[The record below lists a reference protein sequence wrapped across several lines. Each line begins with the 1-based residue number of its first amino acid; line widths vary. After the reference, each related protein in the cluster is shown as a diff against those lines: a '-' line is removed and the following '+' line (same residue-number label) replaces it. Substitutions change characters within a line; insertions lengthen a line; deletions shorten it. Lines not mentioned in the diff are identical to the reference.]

1 MESYMT
7 KDDDIIQSLI
17 NQLSLK
23 PTDGDSI
30 EALADKLRKQLYETA
45 LAAELE
51 NHLGYSK
58 HARSAKTGGN
68 SRNGYSK
75 KTLKTNKSEV
85 ELDIPRDRNG
95 TFEPQIVKKNQTR
108 TGVLDDQ
115 IIALYAKGM
124 TTREIADTLQEFYDV
139 DVSATLISHVTDK
152 VIDELT
158 EWQNRPLD
166 AIYPIVYLDCI
177 VLKVR
182 ENQRIVNK
190 SIYIALGV
198 NLEGHKELLG
208 LWIAQSEGSRFWLG
222 ILTELKNRG
231 LEDILIACVDG
242 LKGFPEAIE
251 AVYPQTKVQLCIVH
265 MVRNTMRFVSWK
277 DAKAVTQDLRAIY
290 QAATESK
297 GLQALDAFERKWP
310 NYTLAVQS
318 WRHNWHNVATLF
330 AYPEDI
336 RRAIYTT
343 NAIESL
349 NSVIRK
355 ATKRHKLFPN
365 DDAAMKVVFLAIH
378 EASKKWTKPI
388 KNWHQALNQFSI
400 EFGERVL
407 NHL

>member
-17 NQLSLK
+17 KQLDLK
-23 PTDGDSI
+23 PSDGDSI

-51 NHLGYSK
+51 EHLGYSK
-58 HARSAKTGGN
+58 HGRGAKTDGN

-75 KTLKTNKSEV
+75 KTLKTNKSKV

-95 TFEPQIVKKNQTR
+95 TFEPQIIKKNQTR
-108 TGVLDDQ
+108 TGVLDEQ

-277 DAKAVTQDLRAIY
+277 DARAVTQDLRTIY
-290 QAATESK
+290 QAATESQ
-297 GLQALDAFERKWP
+297 GLQALDAFEKKWP
-310 NYTLAVQS
+310 NYALAVQS
-318 WRHNWHNVATLF
+318 WRNNWHHVATLF
-330 AYPEDI
+330 AHPEDI

-365 DDAAMKVVFLAIH
+365 DEAAMKVVFLAIY
-378 EASKKWTKPI
+378 EASKRWTMPI
-388 KNWHQALNQFSI
+388 RNWHQALNQFSI

>member
-17 NQLSLK
+17 KQLDLK
-23 PTDGDSI
+23 PSDGDSI

-51 NHLGYSK
+51 EHLGYSK
-58 HARSAKTGGN
+58 HARDAKTDGN

-75 KTLKTNKSEV
+75 N
-85 ELDIPRDRNG
+85 
-95 TFEPQIVKKNQTR
+95 NQTR
-108 TGVLDDQ
+108 TGVLDEQ

-277 DAKAVTQDLRAIY
+277 DARAVTQDLRAIY
-290 QAATESK
+290 QAATESQ
-297 GLQALDAFERKWP
+297 GLQALDAFEKKWP
-310 NYTLAVQS
+310 NYALAVQS
-318 WRHNWHNVATLF
+318 WRNNWHHVATLF
-330 AYPEDI
+330 AHPEDI

-378 EASKKWTKPI
+378 EASKRWTRPI

>member
-17 NQLSLK
+17 KQLDLK
-23 PTDGDSI
+23 PSDGDSI

-51 NHLGYSK
+51 EHLGYSK
-58 HARSAKTGGN
+58 HARGAKTDGN

-75 KTLKTNKSEV
+75 KTLKTNKSKV

-95 TFEPQIVKKNQTR
+95 TFEPQIIKKNQTR
-108 TGVLDDQ
+108 TGVLDEQ

-277 DAKAVTQDLRAIY
+277 DARAVTQDLRAIY
-290 QAATESK
+290 QAATESQ
-297 GLQALDAFERKWP
+297 GLQALDAFEKKWP
-310 NYTLAVQS
+310 NYALAVQS
-318 WRHNWHNVATLF
+318 WRNNWHHVATLF
-330 AYPEDI
+330 AHPEDI

-355 ATKRHKLFPN
+355 ATKLS
-365 DDAAMKVVFLAIH
+365 M
-378 EASKKWTKPI
+378 S
-388 KNWHQALNQFSI
+388 
-400 EFGERVL
+400 G
-407 NHL
+407 

>member
-1 MESYMT
+1 
-7 KDDDIIQSLI
+7 
-17 NQLSLK
+17 
-23 PTDGDSI
+23 
-30 EALADKLRKQLYETA
+30 
-45 LAAELE
+45 
-51 NHLGYSK
+51 
-58 HARSAKTGGN
+58 
-68 SRNGYSK
+68 
-75 KTLKTNKSEV
+75 
-85 ELDIPRDRNG
+85 
-95 TFEPQIVKKNQTR
+95 
-108 TGVLDDQ
+108 
-115 IIALYAKGM
+115 M

-251 AVYPQTKVQLCIVH
+251 AVYPQTMVQLCIVH

-277 DAKAVTQDLRAIY
+277 DARAVTQDLRAIY
-290 QAATESK
+290 QAATESQ
-297 GLQALDAFERKWP
+297 GLQALDAFEKKWP
-310 NYTLAVQS
+310 NYALAVQS
-318 WRHNWHNVATLF
+318 WRNNWHHVATLF

-365 DDAAMKVVFLAIH
+365 DEAAMKVVFLAIY
-378 EASKKWTKPI
+378 EASKRWTMPI
-388 KNWHQALNQFSI
+388 RNWHQALNQFSI
-400 EFGERVL
+400 ELGKGF
-407 NHL
+407 

>member
-17 NQLSLK
+17 KQLDLK
-23 PTDGDSI
+23 PSDGDSI

-51 NHLGYSK
+51 EHLGYSK
-58 HARSAKTGGN
+58 HGRGAKTDGN

-75 KTLKTNKSEV
+75 KTLKTNKSKV

-95 TFEPQIVKKNQTR
+95 TFEPQIIKKNQTR
-108 TGVLDDQ
+108 TGVLDEQ

-277 DAKAVTQDLRAIY
+277 DARAVTQDLRAIY
-290 QAATESK
+290 QAATESQ
-297 GLQALDAFERKWP
+297 GLQALDAFEKKWP
-310 NYTLAVQS
+310 NYALAVQS
-318 WRHNWHNVATLF
+318 WRNNWHHVATLF
-330 AYPEDI
+330 AHPEDI

-365 DDAAMKVVFLAIH
+365 DEAAMKVVFLAIY
-378 EASKKWTKPI
+378 EASKRWTMPI
-388 KNWHQALNQFSI
+388 RNWHQALNQFSI

>member
-1 MESYMT
+1 
-7 KDDDIIQSLI
+7 
-17 NQLSLK
+17 
-23 PTDGDSI
+23 
-30 EALADKLRKQLYETA
+30 
-45 LAAELE
+45 
-51 NHLGYSK
+51 
-58 HARSAKTGGN
+58 
-68 SRNGYSK
+68 
-75 KTLKTNKSEV
+75 
-85 ELDIPRDRNG
+85 
-95 TFEPQIVKKNQTR
+95 
-108 TGVLDDQ
+108 
-115 IIALYAKGM
+115 
-124 TTREIADTLQEFYDV
+124 
-139 DVSATLISHVTDK
+139 VTDK

-277 DAKAVTQDLRAIY
+277 DARAVTQDLRTIY
-290 QAATESK
+290 QAATESQ
-297 GLQALDAFERKWP
+297 GLQALDAFEKKWP
-310 NYTLAVQS
+310 NYALAVQS
-318 WRHNWHNVATLF
+318 WRNNWHHVATLF

-365 DDAAMKVVFLAIH
+365 DEAAMKVVFLAIY
-378 EASKKWTKPI
+378 EASKRWTMPI
-388 KNWHQALNQFSI
+388 RNWHQALNQFSI

>member
-1 MESYMT
+1 MVSYMT
-7 KDDDIIQSLI
+7 KNDDLIKSLI
-17 NQLSLK
+17 KQLNVN
-23 PTDGDSI
+23 PTDGADI
-30 EALADKLRKQLYETA
+30 EALADTLRKHLYETA
-45 LAAELE
+45 LAAELDA
-51 NHLGYSK
+51 HLGYEK
-58 HARSAKTGGN
+58 HAKGAKQAGN

-75 KTLKTNKSEV
+75 KTLKGNKAQFEIAV
-85 ELDIPRDRNG
+85 PRDRNA
-95 TFEPQIVKKNQTR
+95 TFEPQIVKKHQTR

-115 IIALYAKGM
+115 IIALYGKGM

-139 DVSATLISHVTDK
+139 DVSPMLISHVTEK
-152 VIDELT
+152 VMEELK

-166 AIYPIVYLDCI
+166 NLYPIVYLDCI

-198 NLEGHKELLG
+198 NPAGHKELLG
-208 LWIAQSEGSRFWLG
+208 LWIAQNEGARFWLG

-277 DAKAVTQDLRAIY
+277 DARAVTKDLKAIY
-290 QAATESK
+290 QAATESE
-297 GLQALDAFERKWP
+297 GLQALDAFESRWP
-310 NYTLAVQS
+310 NYAFAVQS
-318 WRHNWHNVATLF
+318 WRNHWHHVATLF

-365 DDAAMKVVFLAIH
+365 DEAALKVVYLAIH
-378 EASKKWTKPI
+378 EASKKWTMPI
-388 KNWHQALNQFSI
+388 RNWRQALNQFSI
-400 EFGERVL
+400 EFEDRFL
-407 NHL
+407 NYL

>member
-17 NQLSLK
+17 KQLDLK
-23 PTDGDSI
+23 PSDGDSI

-51 NHLGYSK
+51 EHLGYSK
-58 HARSAKTGGN
+58 HGRGAKTDGN

-75 KTLKTNKSEV
+75 KTLKTNKSKV

-95 TFEPQIVKKNQTR
+95 TFEPQIIKKNQTR
-108 TGVLDDQ
+108 TGVLDEQ

-277 DAKAVTQDLRAIY
+277 DARAVTQDLRAIY
-290 QAATESK
+290 QAATESQ
-297 GLQALDAFERKWP
+297 GLQALDAFEKKWP
-310 NYTLAVQS
+310 NYALAVQS
-318 WRHNWHNVATLF
+318 WRNNWHHVATLF

-365 DDAAMKVVFLAIH
+365 DEAAMKVVFLAIH
-378 EASKKWTKPI
+378 EASKRWTRPI